1 MRKLFAE
8 RIDCLFG
15 KDRLDKGESIANE
28 HCRDVAV
35 DIQEQCTF
43 ELGREGLFKV
53 TARLHKDGQELFDAG
68 LLEKMLF

>member
-15 KDRLDKGESIANE
+15 KDRLDKGESIAHE

-53 TARLHKDGQELFDAG
+53 TA
-68 LLEKMLF
+68 